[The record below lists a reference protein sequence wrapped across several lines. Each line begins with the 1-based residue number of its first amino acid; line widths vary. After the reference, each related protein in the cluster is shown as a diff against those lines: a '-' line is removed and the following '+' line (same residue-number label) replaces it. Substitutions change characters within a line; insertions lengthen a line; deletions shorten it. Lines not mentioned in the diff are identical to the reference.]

1 MTNIILILILLAIV
15 AGPVGV
21 LAGVGI
27 GAVILFIVLPLVVLA
42 FLARVLAASGKAIG
56 STMPEALPPGA
67 GDREVWREADG
78 WYCAV
83 GEARFGPWSDRAMA
97 ENVRE
102 VERRR
107 LH

>member
-1 MTNIILILILLAIV
+1 MTNFLLILILLAVV
-15 AGPVGV
+15 AGPLGV

-27 GAVILFIVLPLVVLA
+27 GAVVLFIVLPLVVVVILV
-42 FLARVLAASGKAIG
+42 RVLAASGKAIG
-56 STMPEALPPGA
+56 ASMPELPPGG

-83 GEARFGPWSDRAMA
+83 GETRFGPWSDRAMA